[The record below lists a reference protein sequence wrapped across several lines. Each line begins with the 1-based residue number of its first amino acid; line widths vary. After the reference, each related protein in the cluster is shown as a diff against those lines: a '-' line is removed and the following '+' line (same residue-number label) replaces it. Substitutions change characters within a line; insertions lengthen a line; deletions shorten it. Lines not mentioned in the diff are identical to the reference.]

1 MRMFLSS
8 LLRDERGM
16 AAEFALVLPL
26 LLIFVIG
33 AIDVGYY
40 AWNINQAEK
49 ATQVGA
55 RFAAVTDPIA
65 TEIAT
70 ASYVNVTVGTNLVTQ
85 GDRIPVGALGQ
96 LTCIST
102 GCTCTTG
109 PCPGTTFNSA
119 AFGRLADRMQNVWPR
134 IADEDIQVTYSGS
147 GLGYAGN
154 PNGPDISP
162 IITVRLLDMEYTP
175 LTFTPF
181 GGNVDLPDFS
191 YSLTAED
198 NAGELSN

>member
-1 MRMFLSS
+1 
-8 LLRDERGM
+8 M

-33 AIDVGYY
+33 SIDVGYY
-40 AWNINQAEK
+40 AWNLNQAEK

-55 RFAAVTDPIA
+55 RFAAVTDPLA
-65 TEIAT
+65 SDLTT
-70 ASYVNVTVGTNLVTQ
+70 TSYVNANVGGTVIAQ
-85 GDRIPVGALGQ
+85 GDRIPVAALGE

-102 GCTCTTG
+102 GCTCASGT
-109 PCPGTTFNSA
+109 CPGTTFDA
-119 AFGRLADRMQNVWPR
+119 TAFGNLRDRMQNVWPR
-134 IADEDIQVTYSGS
+134 IADENIEVTYSGS
-147 GLGYAGN
+147 GLGFAGN

-162 IITVRLLDMEYTP
+162 VITVRLLNMQYTP

-181 GGNVDLPDFS
+181 GGNVGLPDFS

-198 NAGELSN
+198 NAGTVSN

>member
-1 MRMFLSS
+1 MARLLNQ

-33 AIDVGYY
+33 MIDIGYY
-40 AWNINQAEK
+40 AWTINQAEK

-55 RFAAVTDPIA
+55 RFAAVTDPLA
-65 TEIAT
+65 TEIGT
-70 ASYVNVTVGTNLVTQ
+70 ANYVNANVGGTVVRQ
-85 GDRIPVGALGQ
+85 GDNIPVGAFGE

-102 GCTCTTG
+102 GCTCDVA
-109 PCPGTTFNSA
+109 PCPGTTFDSA
-119 AFGRLADRMQNVWPR
+119 AFGRLADRMQNVMPR
-134 IADEDIQVTYSGS
+134 IADEDIEVTYSGS
-147 GLGYAGN
+147 GLGFAGN

-162 IITVRLLDMEYTP
+162 IITVRLVDMEYTP

-181 GGNVDLPDFS
+181 AGNLGLPDFS

-198 NAGELSN
+198 NSGAASN

>member
-1 MRMFLSS
+1 MKKMLYSF
-8 LLRDERGM
+8 LRDERAI
-16 AAEFALVLPL
+16 AAEFALVLPV

-40 AWNINQAEK
+40 AWQINQAEK

-55 RFAAVTDPIA
+55 RYAAVTNPLA
-65 TEIAT
+65 TEIST
-70 ASYVNVTVGTNLVTQ
+70 ASYVNANVGGTTIIQ
-85 GDRIPVGALGQ
+85 GDVIPVGALGE
-96 LTCIST
+96 LTCVST
-102 GCTCTTG
+102 GCTCTVG
-109 PCPGTTFNSA
+109 PCPGTTLDA
-119 AFGRLADRMQNVWPR
+119 TAFTGLANRMRNVWPR
-134 IADEDIQVTYSGS
+134 IADTDIEVVYSGS

-162 IITVRLLDMEYTP
+162 IITVRLSNMTYTP

-181 GGNVDLPDFS
+181 DGTVGLPDFA

-198 NAGELSN
+198 NAGTASN

>member
-1 MRMFLSS
+1 MRRFLLS
-8 LLRDERGM
+8 LLRDERAI
-16 AAEFALVLPL
+16 AAEFALVLPV

-40 AWNINQAEK
+40 AWNLNQAEK

-55 RFAAVTDPIA
+55 RYAAVTNPLA
-65 TEIAT
+65 QEIAT
-70 ASYVNVTVGTNLVTQ
+70 TSYVNTTVGGTAIGQ
-85 GDRIPVGALGQ
+85 GDRIPAAALGTI
-96 LTCIST
+96 TCVST

-109 PCPGTTFNSA
+109 PCPGTTLDTT
-119 AFGRLADRMQNVWPR
+119 AFGLLADRMQNVWPR
-134 IADEDIQVTYSGS
+134 IADDDIEVTYSGS

-154 PNGPDISP
+154 PNGADISP

-181 GGNVDLPDFS
+181 DGNVGLPDFS

-198 NAGELSN
+198 ISGTASN

>member
-1 MRMFLSS
+1 MARFLHA
-8 LLRDERGM
+8 LLRDERAM
-16 AAEFALVLPL
+16 AAEFALVLPV

-40 AWNINQAEK
+40 AWNLNQAEK

-55 RFAAVTDPIA
+55 RFAAVTDPLA
-65 TEIAT
+65 TEILT
-70 ASYVNVTVGTNLVTQ
+70 TSYVNANVGGSVVTQ
-85 GDRIPVGALGQ
+85 GDRIPVGAFGE
-96 LTCIST
+96 LTCTST
-102 GCTCTTG
+102 GCTCTTA
-109 PCPGTTFNSA
+109 PCPGTTFDSV

-134 IADEDIQVTYSGS
+134 IADEDIEVTYSGS

-162 IITVRLLDMEYTP
+162 IITVRLVDMQYTP

-181 GGNVDLPDFS
+181 GGNLGLPDFS

-198 NAGELSN
+198 NSGQVSN